1 MEDIEI
7 AKSREIWG
15 WYQIQ
20 HSSKYS
26 GVGMFDTS
34 PWGGSISHEHPYSVE
49 LVRTF
54 LSTYFGGE
62 KDLSRVL
69 KSPSGHANPIN
80 YK

>member
-1 MEDIEI
+1 MEDVEI
-7 AKSREIWG
+7 AKSRGIGG

-26 GVGMFDTS
+26 SVGMFDTS
-34 PWGGSISHEHPYSVE
+34 PWGGSISHEHPYSVNW
-49 LVRTF
+49 LGHFYPLT
-54 LSTYFGGE
+54 LGGK